1 MWELDV
7 YLLYTIGIPQ
17 HSHYFSCVEW
27 IAVELLFI
35 KSTHNV
41 RTLKTTTTMTTSKP
55 NKTYKSLHRN
65 SLFLFEVRNLPG
77 MFFFPS
83 INVLK
88 YVKILTTNRNT
99 AFGDCRF
106 NPLNLRWILFP
117 LPKNHIFV
125 RINVFSLYGFG
136 RMLKKKTSANVSIFT
151 WKRISVQSRHTKCRG
166 KKSNNSFNQ
175 TKTIVWMRASH
186 KMNERRTRDNIRTHT
201 PQTHTYTHARIKDV
215 LMWHNED
222 ALNINYKRKW
232 PNQSD
237 IRQKCWKIAFSFTS
251 KQKKFLRI
259 VKLKY
264 LLVCSIFHCLIIVA
278 FVIPAIWMI
287 KIYTIYL
294 FYLSNN
300 LQETNGRECREGGDT
315 GERGRREREK

>member
-1 MWELDV
+1 MALEECWRKRPPQTCL
-7 YLLYTIGIPQ
+7 YL
-17 HSHYFSCVEW
+17 HES
-27 IAVELLFI
+27 
-35 KSTHNV
+35 
-41 RTLKTTTTMTTSKP
+41 
-55 NKTYKSLHRN
+55 
-65 SLFLFEVRNLPG
+65 
-77 MFFFPS
+77 
-83 INVLK
+83 
-88 YVKILTTNRNT
+88 
-99 AFGDCRF
+99 
-106 NPLNLRWILFP
+106 
-117 LPKNHIFV
+117 
-125 RINVFSLYGFG
+125 VF
-136 RMLKKKTSANVSIFT
+136 
-151 WKRISVQSRHTKCRG
+151 Q
-166 KKSNNSFNQ
+166 FNQ
-175 TKTIVWMRASH
+175 GTQSAGEKKATIHLIRLKRSYEWERLIKWM
-186 KMNERRTRDNIRTHT
+186 KEEQETIRTHT

-237 IRQKCWKIAFSFTS
+237 IRQKCSKIAFSFTS

-300 LQETNGRECREGGDT
+300 LQETNGRECRDGGET
-315 GERGRREREK
+315 REREREKRGHIGTQSILLSAVA